1 MMPSQ
6 SPFGRASEFF
16 GAAYNDMERASQMQ
30 ERIQGNGMDDAQY
43 DANYDTS
50 YMRGAV
56 PPQMGPYGEDQ
67 GPAADV
73 EDMKREMLNKA
84 REKQRPSNGSLI
96 VRAGGGSN
104 PAIKS

>member
-1 MMPSQ
+1 MNPS
-6 SPFGRASEFF
+6 SPFSKASAFF
-16 GAAYNDMERASQMQ
+16 GAAYNDMERASQAQ
-30 ERIQGNGMDDAQY
+30 ERIQGEGMDDVQY
-43 DANYDTS
+43 DANYDTD

-67 GPAADV
+67 GPASDV
-73 EDMKREMLNKA
+73 EDMKREMLDKA

-96 VRAGGGSN
+96 LRAGGGTN